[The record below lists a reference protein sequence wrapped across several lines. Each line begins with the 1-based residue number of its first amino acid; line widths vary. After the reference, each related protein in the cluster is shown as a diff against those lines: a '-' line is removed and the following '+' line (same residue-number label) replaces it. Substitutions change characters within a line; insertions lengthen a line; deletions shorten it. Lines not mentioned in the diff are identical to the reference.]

1 MKNLKKVLALVLV
14 VATLMGFATVA
25 SAKFTDSSSIEQ
37 TEAVEVM
44 TLINVINGYTDGS
57 FRPDA
62 NVTRAQMAKMVAY
75 IVAGG
80 EDVGDLYAG
89 ANTFPDCKGHWAEG
103 YIAYANKTGI
113 ITGTTTGLFNPDGSV
128 TGTQAAKMMLCALG
142 YDADIEKY
150 VGSNWDVNVLSDARE
165 AGLLKGMTGVAMNK
179 PLSRENAAKLM
190 FNALEADVVRYTDK
204 GTEITLPD
212 GSSFIMGAS
221 DPVVATDIDDVDY
234 DSSSTTTLQLC
245 EKYFPDLEKDTNTT
259 ADEAFKRPSHDWTY
273 KKSSVGP
280 YANEAEVVYTAK
292 TDADDVEKDLKNC
305 TLTATTTKGF
315 GTANVALA
323 NKAAIAAQTKNGTI
337 VEVYVN
343 SADQITD
350 VIVIQPQAGTVT
362 LTKVT
367 ATSSRGAYTQYTV
380 GGVSGKI
387 FSTVVDEDK
396 DTDTVILN
404 GDIANKDFVTYYQDK
419 DNNLYLFP
427 TTEIGGVL
435 SAVKSNGQLT
445 IDGTNYKVSS
455 AATETT
461 YTASKDE
468 QTFAVDNYGY
478 ILKTIDS
485 ANETR
490 YAMILD
496 DASYIEIVDNKG
508 TNVKAVLLATT
519 DGKVVTAKVANDEE
533 VFDSN
538 DDGDFDGAG
547 KVVSYTVNSKG
558 VYDLTDISTAPA
570 ANVFAIDGIENGK
583 SQMDKVGSG
592 TAYASTATLFVFADF
607 NSEDKPAGTVTT
619 YTGYNNV
626 PSYDGLTKAYAV
638 DTNTNADGIMDVVFV
653 YDDATAMADDEYVY
667 VKGTYSTTVDGVAYD
682 VIIKGEEST
691 ITLDAPDA
699 SLVKDLY
706 SKITVSNGSVT
717 LKTAAGTDAD
727 EGPFGAVKNNGGVL
741 SVGATSSSLSAKGNV
756 KDDAP
761 VYYINLSDNTSGG
774 VGTAADLSDT
784 LTVDTANGEEI
795 FVVLNNAKTEV
806 TAIYILRK

>member
-14 VATLMGFATVA
+14 VATLMGFATIA

-89 ANTFPDCKGHWAEG
+89 ANTFPDSRGHWAEG

-165 AGLLKGMTGVAMNK
+165 AGLLKGLTGVAMNM

-190 FNALEADVVRYTDK
+190 FNALEADVVRYTDR

-221 DPVVATDIDDVDY
+221 DPIVATDIDNVDY
-234 DSSSTTTLQLC
+234 DSSNTTTLQLC
-245 EKYFPDLEKDTNTT
+245 EKYFPDLEKDTQTS
-259 ADEAFKRPSHDWTY
+259 ADEAFNRPSHDWTY

-315 GTANVALA
+315 GTAPVALA

-519 DGKVVTAKVANDEE
+519 DGKVVTAKV
-533 VFDSN
+533 
-538 DDGDFDGAG
+538 DDAETDVTPGLI
-547 KVVSYTVNSKG
+547 VSYTVNSKG
-558 VYDLTDISTAPA
+558 VYALTDISTAPA

-592 TAYASTATLFVFADF
+592 TAYASTATMFVFADF
-607 NSEDKPAGTVTT
+607 NSDGDPEGTVTT

-626 PSYDGLTKAYAV
+626 PSYDGLAKTFAV

-691 ITLDAPDA
+691 IVLDAPDA

-706 SKITVSNGSVT
+706 SKVTVTSGNVT
-717 LKTAAGTDAD
+717 TATPATGAY
-727 EGPFGAVKNNGGVL
+727 GAVKNNGGVL
-741 SVGATSSSLSAKGNV
+741 SAGASNSSLSAKGNV

-795 FVVLNNAKTEV
+795 FVVMNSAGTEV
-806 TAIYILRK
+806 TSIYILRK